1 MVVAENEGIFIIT
14 TLLDSAFAV
23 AAQPLIKVKIED
35 ASQIL

>member
-23 AAQPLIKVKIED
+23 AAQPLRKVKIED